1 MKIEKHLG
9 EEVLNMYL
17 DGELSARERERV
29 EVHLD
34 ACDKCR
40 VEVAALQQLFAALE
54 ELASAPA
61 PDLVPGVL
69 THIRPRRWLPS
80 LSPTRL
86 RPLWLVPALQAAAA
100 LALLIWGWT
109 RLAGYWAIV
118 VDILSPGALG
128 KVWAEVAGWV
138 AAQWVVLST
147 WPDAAWAV
155 VQEWA
160 ARLAP
165 FGDLR
170 LSPTQLAVLGA
181 ALVALWLMS
190 NAALLRGALL
200 NGRAIQAQRR
210 Q

>member
-1 MKIEKHLG
+1 
-9 EEVLNMYL
+9 
-17 DGELSARERERV
+17 
-29 EVHLD
+29 
-34 ACDKCR
+34 
-40 VEVAALQQLFAALE
+40 
-54 ELASAPA
+54 
-61 PDLVPGVL
+61 
-69 THIRPRRWLPS
+69 
-80 LSPTRL
+80 
-86 RPLWLVPALQAAAA
+86 
-100 LALLIWGWT
+100 
-109 RLAGYWAIV
+109 
-118 VDILSPGALG
+118 
-128 KVWAEVAGWV
+128 VAGWV